1 MGNRGFEKVTFSAP
15 CVDLTFEGFGVTR
28 NGKDVV
34 FVPGMFPGD
43 EGDVQIEY
51 RRAGQLYGKLVRLSK
66 KSPDRID
73 SRCPVCSI
81 CGGCVF
87 QKYAY
92 EADRK
97 SVV

>member
-51 RRAGQLYGKLVRLSK
+51 RRAGQLYGKLVRLLGAPCARFAVDACFKNTRMKPS
-66 KSPDRID
+66 SDTR
-73 SRCPVCSI
+73 RT
-81 CGGCVF
+81 
-87 QKYAY
+87 
-92 EADRK
+92 R
-97 SVV
+97 